1 METTTKILAII
12 PARKGSKGV
21 PGKNMKLLG
30 GKPLIQ
36 YTIESALKSKLL
48 SNIVVSS
55 DCEETVA
62 FANAWER
69 IEAPFIRPAAI
80 SCDDTP
86 SIEVMKHVVKY
97 YKDRKAEFEYVC
109 LLQPTSPFR
118 SPDLID
124 NAIRHMLKMDADSL
138 TTIQKTPDK
147 YNPLWAFHL
156 SNGQLSRFMSDVAMP
171 SRRQDLPNSH
181 YRDGNIYLLKT
192 SLLSRNRLLG
202 GRCIG
207 YQPENEIDININ
219 TLQEWK
225 LAELY
230 VEVYN
235 KEEKSQSSS

>member
-1 METTTKILAII
+1 METNKTILAII
-12 PARKGSKGV
+12 PARKDSKEV

-36 YTIESALKSKLL
+36 YTIESALQSKLL
-48 SNIVVSS
+48 STIVVSS

-62 FANAWER
+62 FAKTWER

-86 SIEVMKHVVKY
+86 SIDVMQHVVKF
-97 YKDRKAEFEYVC
+97 YKERKAGFEYVC

-156 SNGQLSRFMSDVAMP
+156 SNGQLSRFMSDVALP
-171 SRRQDLPNSH
+171 SRRQDLPNSY

-192 SLLSRNRLLG
+192 SLLNRNRLLG

-207 YQPENEIDININ
+207 YQPENEVDLNIN
-219 TLQEWK
+219 TQQEWK
-225 LAELY
+225 LAELHL
-230 VEVYN
+230 EVYS
-235 KEEKSQSSS
+235 KEQKNQS

>member
-1 METTTKILAII
+1 METNKTILAII
-12 PARKGSKGV
+12 PARKDSKEV

-36 YTIESALKSKLL
+36 YTIESALQSKLL
-48 SNIVVSS
+48 STIVVSS

-62 FANAWER
+62 FAKTWER

-86 SIEVMKHVVKY
+86 SIDVMQHVVKF
-97 YKDRKAEFEYVC
+97 YKERKAEFEYVC

-156 SNGQLSRFMSDVAMP
+156 SNGQLSRFMSDVALP
-171 SRRQDLPNSH
+171 SRRQDLPNSY

-192 SLLSRNRLLG
+192 SLLNRNRLLG

-207 YQPENEIDININ
+207 YQPENEVDLNIN
-219 TLQEWK
+219 TQQEWK
-225 LAELY
+225 LAELHL
-230 VEVYN
+230 EVYS
-235 KEEKSQSSS
+235 KEQKNQS

>member
-1 METTTKILAII
+1 METNKTILAVI
-12 PARKGSKGV
+12 PARKGSKEV

-36 YTIESALKSKLL
+36 YTIESALQSELL
-48 SNIVVSS
+48 TTIVVSS

-62 FANAWER
+62 FAKTWER

-86 SIEVMKHVVKY
+86 SIEVMKHVMKF
-97 YKDRKAEFEYVC
+97 YKERQIEFEYVC

-118 SPDLID
+118 SPNLID
-124 NAIRHMLKMDADSL
+124 DAIRHMLKMDADSL

-156 SNGQLSRFMSDVAMP
+156 SNGQLARFISDVAMP
-171 SRRQDLPNSH
+171 SRRQDLPDSH

-192 SLLSRNRLLG
+192 ALLSRNRLLG

-207 YQPENEIDININ
+207 YQAKNEIDLNIN

-225 LAELY
+225 LAELHI
-230 VEVYN
+230 EMHN
-235 KEEKSQSSS
+235 REQKSTS